1 MTAMQ
6 EAQPHAQ
13 NEPQVL
19 IVGGGPAGL
28 SMACALA
35 DAGIASTVLE
45 VASQASRADPAED
58 GREIALTHRGMAVL
72 QSLGA
77 WQDLP
82 PEQISPLRRA
92 AVFNG
97 SDAGSLNF
105 VSEAERLGSLVPN
118 DWLRRVAYQGAMR
131 RPLISL
137 RCEARVSGIAI
148 SPEVATLTLQSGERL
163 SAPLVLA
170 ADSRFSSTRRLAGIG
185 AEHRDFGRSVLL
197 ARIEHEKPH
206 EDTARECF
214 HHGHTMAW
222 LPLGA
227 SSPNLSSLVLTLNTD
242 LAEQQRDWDEARW
255 LDWVQANSQ
264 NRLGQLRLAGP
275 RHYYPLVA
283 VYAHRFA
290 SHRFALVGDA
300 AVGMHPVTA
309 HGYNFGLYG
318 VECLAGLLAEAQA
331 QGQDLGNAALL
342 QRYAQTHRR
351 TTWPIYQGTNAV
363 VGLFTDER
371 EPMRLLRSAVL
382 RASEHLPPLKELIK
396 AQLTGQKL
404 GSTLGS
410 TLGLK
415 LPSLP
420 ELPKYRGPKL
430 F

>member
-1 MTAMQ
+1 MHNPNLKLISRMQ
-6 EAQPHAQ
+6 ESTQTDT
-13 NEPQVL
+13 QVL

-45 VASQASRADPAED
+45 VASQASLADPAED

-72 QSLGA
+72 QALEA

-97 SDAGSLNF
+97 SDAGALNF
-105 VSEAERLGSLVPN
+105 VTDAERLGSLVPN
-118 DWLRRVAYQGAMR
+118 DWLRRVAYIGAMR
-131 RPLISL
+131 RPLIKL
-137 RCEARVSGIAI
+137 RCEARVSGISIQPQAASI
-148 SPEVATLTLQSGERL
+148 TLQNGEIL

-170 ADSRFSSTRRLAGIG
+170 ADSRFSNTRRLGGIG

-227 SSPNLSSLVLTLNTD
+227 MSPHLSSLVLTLNTD
-242 LAEQQRDWDEARW
+242 LAEEQRSWDEARW

-264 NRLGQLRLAGP
+264 DRLGRLKLAGP

-318 VECLAGLLAEAQA
+318 VECLAGLLGQAQR
-331 QGQDLGNAALL
+331 QGQDLGDAALL
-342 QRYAQTHRR
+342 QRYAQIHRR

-371 EPMRLLRSAVL
+371 EPVRLLRSAVL
-382 RASEHLPPLKELIK
+382 RVAEHLPPLKDLIK
-396 AQLTGQKL
+396 SQLTGQRPQFVP
-404 GSTLGS
+404 
-410 TLGLK
+410 
-415 LPSLP
+415 PSLP
-420 ELPKYRGPKL
+420 KLPKLPKP